1 MFPIVLAAATPQQ
14 SLQVGSLDISDYTIV
29 ALFAFLG
36 FGFAIANLLIA
47 FLVHPSLPGE
57 KDKLVAYEC
66 GEAPVGSGF
75 VQFNMRFYV
84 YALIFVIFD
93 VEVIFVIPWAV
104 VYQSLG
110 LFAFV
115 EMMLFI
121 GILLIGYAYAWR
133 KGALEWT

>member
-1 MFPIVLAAATPQQ
+1 MPIAPFFAPSLAQLAGQELDLKAYAIVIIFLVLGAA
-14 SLQVGSLDISDYTIV
+14 
-29 ALFAFLG
+29 
-36 FGFAIANLLIA
+36 FAIGNLILA
-47 FLVHPSLPGE
+47 FLVHPSKPSE
-57 KDKLVAYEC
+57 KDKLTVYEC

-75 VQFNMRFYV
+75 VQFNLRFYV

-93 VEVIFVIPWAV
+93 VEVIFIFPWAV
-104 VYQSLG
+104 VFQSLG

-115 EMMLFI
+115 EMMIFI

>member
-1 MFPIVLAAATPQQ
+1 MFPTVFAAAAPQQ
-14 SLQVGSLDISDYTIV
+14 SLQIGSLDISAYTIV

-36 FGFAIANLLIA
+36 FAFAVANLLIA
-47 FLVHPSLPGE
+47 FLVHPAKPGE
-57 KDKLVAYEC
+57 KDKLVSYEC
-66 GEAPVGSGF
+66 GEAPVGSRF

-93 VEVIFVIPWAV
+93 VEVIFIFPWAV